1 MKAHKQ
7 EWLYFTGCGPKGGG
21 AVGDEL
27 LAKDFVDNVESSGV
41 APVKH
46 MVYAGIF
53 PSDQSQHPVLNDAIK
68 KLALNDSAV
77 SVTADS
83 R

>member
-1 MKAHKQ
+1 MIS
-7 EWLYFTGCGPKGGG
+7 GCGPKGGG
-21 AVGDEL
+21 SVGDQL
-27 LAKDFVDNVESSGV
+27 LSIE
-41 APVKH
+41 APETAHVVTVPPVRH

-53 PSDQSQHPVLNDAIK
+53 PSDQSQHNMLSDAIK

-83 R
+83 RY

>member
-1 MKAHKQ
+1 MSP
-7 EWLYFTGCGPKGGG
+7 GCGPKGGG
-21 AVGDEL
+21 SVGDQL
-27 LAKDFVDNVESSGV
+27 LSIEAAESAHV
-41 APVKH
+41 VTVPPVRH

-53 PSDQSQHPVLNDAIK
+53 PSDQSQHSILSDAIR